1 MSEFLRLGGPILDGP
16 VDLGSV
22 VVHPVD
28 FGQLTYEPGAPKNA
42 PRWVWKCDCD
52 ECSQRPLLD
61 VLHGPF
67 KTLRAAEKDAE
78 QVIMLM
84 ASEPQGTS

>member
-1 MSEFLRLGGPILDGP
+1 MSDASRRKLQYDPTQPWLI
-16 VDLGSV
+16 
-22 VVHPVD
+22 D
-28 FGQLTYEPGAPKNA
+28 FGQVTYEPGAPKNA

-78 QVIMLM
+78 QVIILM